1 MRKTSIL
8 VAGFLAGSAFGHW
21 GYMPLKASIWP
32 EAVSVPAT
40 TYQAARN
47 SIFAARR
54 SSGDAVMIGDS
65 ITEMGDW
72 DAIFPDYRI
81 INRGVY
87 SDNTA
92 GLLAR
97 TDELSRVDADI
108 AFVMIGTNDFTIRLD
123 ANGTFGRYNRI
134 IKALAP
140 KR

>member
-1 MRKTSIL
+1 
-8 VAGFLAGSAFGHW
+8 
-21 GYMPLKASIWP
+21 MPLKASIWP